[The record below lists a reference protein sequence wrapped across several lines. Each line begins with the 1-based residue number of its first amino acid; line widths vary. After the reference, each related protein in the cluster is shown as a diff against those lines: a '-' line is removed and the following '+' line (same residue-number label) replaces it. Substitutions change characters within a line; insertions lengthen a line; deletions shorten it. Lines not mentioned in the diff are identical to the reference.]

1 MQSRLL
7 VRLISPWPPE
17 VAVHEVLITRQPV
30 FDRHLDTVAYELR
43 YGQPVSTLQSGASS
57 NAQRFLDTVLE
68 LGLDPLVGARLAIVS
83 FPPPVMVSS
92 LPDLLPLLPADRL
105 VLAAG
110 PDDLREP
117 ELRGV
122 IRRLLASGCRLLLD
136 LVDDP
141 LFTALPLDDADF
153 IRLSLRHARAQLDRR
168 GALERWL
175 TEQLAGVA
183 SYRSG
188 GLRVLVSD
196 VQDYREFVRSRDLG
210 VDLFQG
216 DFLFRPV
223 LVRGRRQAVSST
235 ALSLL
240 ARLSDPAIEFEEVER
255 LLAQDVQLTYK
266 LLKLVNAV
274 WFARRTRVESL
285 RQALLVLG
293 LRSVAAWVA
302 VLVLAGIERKPVELD
317 RTALVRARMC
327 ELVAGALG
335 VSSRETAFLTGLLS
349 VLDAAL
355 DVPLA
360 DTLAELPLTSEVM
373 EALLYHRGP
382 LGRVLAAVLSYEA
395 GQWSPLADLPITPML
410 LTDAFIDALAF
421 AAQALVGLDLA
432 P

>member
-1 MQSRLL
+1 
-7 VRLISPWPPE
+7 
-17 VAVHEVLITRQPV
+17 
-30 FDRHLDTVAYELR
+30 
-43 YGQPVSTLQSGASS
+43 
-57 NAQRFLDTVLE
+57 
-68 LGLDPLVGARLAIVS
+68 
-83 FPPPVMVSS
+83 
-92 LPDLLPLLPADRL
+92 
-105 VLAAG
+105 
-110 PDDLREP
+110 
-117 ELRGV
+117 
-122 IRRLLASGCRLLLD
+122 
-136 LVDDP
+136 
-141 LFTALPLDDADF
+141 LF
-153 IRLSLRHARAQLDRR
+153 
-168 GALERWL
+168 
-175 TEQLAGVA
+175 
-183 SYRSG
+183 
-188 GLRVLVSD
+188 
-196 VQDYREFVRSRDLG
+196 
-210 VDLFQG
+210 
-216 DFLFRPV
+216 
-223 LVRGRRQAVSST
+223 
-235 ALSLL
+235 LL

-302 VLVLAGIERKPVELD
+302 VLVLAGIERKPVELV

-360 DTLAELPLTSEVM
+360 DALAELPLTSEVT

-382 LGRVLAAVLSYEA
+382 LGRVLAAVLSYEV
-395 GQWSPLADLPITPML
+395 GHWSPLADLPITPML
-410 LTDAFIDALAF
+410 LTEAFIDALAF